1 MAVASQATL
10 VAATQGTLDPARGT
24 AVATRRA
31 ASKRSASPAAM
42 DSLGFG
48 GDSLGELFDGLDPAV
63 WETFGEAA
71 LGGGG
76 GADMHL
82 VPTPRLALRCVD
94 RSHAASC
101 ARCGIARACA
111 AARACV
117 RARAAA
123 WSLMAPRLPPLSKV

>member
-1 MAVASQATL
+1 
-10 VAATQGTLDPARGT
+10 
-24 AVATRRA
+24 
-31 ASKRSASPAAM
+31 M

-63 WETFGEAA
+63 WEAFGEAA
-71 LGGGG
+71 LGGGDADTHC
-76 GADMHL
+76 GAAV

-101 ARCGIARACA
+101 ARCGTARARA

-117 RARAAA
+117 RAREAA
-123 WSLMAPRLPPLSKV
+123 WPLMAPRSPLSKV